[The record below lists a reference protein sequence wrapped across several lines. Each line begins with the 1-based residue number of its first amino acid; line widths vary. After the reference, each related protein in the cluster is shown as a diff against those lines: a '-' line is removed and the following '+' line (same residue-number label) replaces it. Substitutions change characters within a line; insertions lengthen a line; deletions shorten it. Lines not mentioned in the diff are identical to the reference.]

1 MPRHGNKM
9 RRIEKILSCMSMG
22 TCVGTWVSESQHQYE
37 VSDLASEKAQNSQT
51 PHKMK
56 IPLKKRNM
64 KIN

>member
-1 MPRHGNKM
+1 MARPGNKM
-9 RRIEKILSCMSMG
+9 RRIEKILSCMSVG

-37 VSDLASEKAQNSQT
+37 VSDSANVKAQNSQI

-56 IPLKKRNM
+56 IPLKKRKM